1 MGLLGDIANVGLGL
15 ANQQWMRQAQ
25 KNTWEREDNAVQRR
39 VADLQKAGLNPVL
52 AAGSAAQSSS
62 PINTQAPQWG
72 GTAGDKAQ
80 LVQGLIQGKKN
91 IAVSE
96 GQAKLLEE
104 QRINTGKQSQYYESQ
119 MVKAAAD
126 TAKAIAE
133 KSAIEQDRAERL
145 YNWSKAQELG
155 MRSDIKGGIAAEA
168 QQFGQTVK
176 KAVDSIAGPLG
187 SAAAS
192 VGTKITGPIKKVH
205 SGLAGA
211 IDRAI
216 DQVKGR
222 GDKSAA
228 HSEALPYYAPTKK
241 VKED

>member
-1 MGLLGDIANVGLGL
+1 MGLLGDIANVGLGI

-25 KNTWEREDNAVQRR
+25 QNTWNREDNAVQRR
-39 VADLQKAGLNPVL
+39 VEDLKKAGLNPVL
-52 AAGSAAQSSS
+52 AAGSAAQASS

-104 QRINTGKQSQYYESQ
+104 QRIKTGVESQYYQSQ

-133 KSAIEQDRAERL
+133 KSAIDQDRAERL

-155 MRSDIKGGIAAEA
+155 MRSDIKGGISAEA

-176 KAVDSIAGPLG
+176 KAVDAVAGPLG

-192 VGTKITGPIKKVH
+192 VGTKILIPIKKVH

-228 HSEALPYYAPTKK
+228 HSEALPYYAPKK
-241 VKED
+241 SVKED

>member
-25 KNTWEREDNAVQRR
+25 QNTWEREDNAVQRR

-52 AAGSAAQSSS
+52 AAGSAAQASS

-104 QRINTGKQSQYYESQ
+104 QRIKTGVESQYYQSQ

-133 KSAIEQDRAERL
+133 KSAIDQDRTERL

-176 KAVDSIAGPLG
+176 KAVDSVAGPLG

-192 VGTKITGPIKKVH
+192 VGAKISAPVKKIH

-228 HSEALPYYAPTKK
+228 HSEALPYYAPKKK